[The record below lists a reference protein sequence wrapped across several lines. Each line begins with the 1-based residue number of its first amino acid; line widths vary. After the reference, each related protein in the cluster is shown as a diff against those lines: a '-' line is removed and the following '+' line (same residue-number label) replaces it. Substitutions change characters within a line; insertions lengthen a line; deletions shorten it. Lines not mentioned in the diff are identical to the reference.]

1 MKNSKNIINFK
12 MLEAQINEIIKRNM
26 KEKCAGN
33 VKDKQLILKIDE
45 NGEFVGESIKDLES
59 S

>member
-26 KEKCAGN
+26 KERNAGN